1 MSAWTKAT
9 GAYRPFLVLLGL
21 AVLLRL
27 AALFLYRPSVLQWVD
42 GLRYLRVS
50 PHGFFSDPWSPAGYT
65 AFLRAVHFIS
75 ANLSVTIAAQHVLG
89 VIGGSFIYLTMRR
102 ASAPAWLAL
111 IPASIVLLGGDYL
124 FLEHILMS
132 ETLFMTLIFVGLYAA
147 VRAHGDP
154 HPCGWLAVAGAVM
167 ALSSLVRTLTLVLP
181 VVIAIWALVV
191 LGGPARQRL
200 GNALACLVPAA
211 VVIGMYLIVSLAIGP
226 YAGISNM
233 SGWDLYARVA
243 PFADCSKFTPPAG
256 TRGLCEKTPPSARP
270 GPFYYD
276 WQPTSPGRR
285 LFPHT
290 PAGSKLPGEWAKAAI
305 IGEPLAYAKAVVK
318 DMVRY
323 VDPTVGANRPYSG
336 IPYELY
342 QFDYRDRNEEQA
354 IGKAIESRGYTGVL
368 PVHAGGIELLEDYQT
383 VFHLGGLSTLVF
395 AVLALVGAVFE
406 RGRRRH
412 VILLL
417 TISAFL
423 LYLLP
428 TLTLSYDVRYGWPPA
443 PLLAGAAA
451 LAALGLLE
459 RWLRAGTAVHH
470 RPPPAD
476 DLVAAGEPAR
486 REAPVA

>member
-1 MSAWTKAT
+1 MK

-21 AVLLRL
+21 AVLLRV

-65 AFLRAVHFIS
+65 AFLRAVHLVTP
-75 ANLSVTIAAQHVLG
+75 NLTVTTAAQDLLG
-89 VIGGSFIYLTMRR
+89 VIGGSFVYLTVRR
-102 ASAPAWLAL
+102 AGAPAWLAL
-111 IPASIVLLGGDYL
+111 VPAAIPLLSGDYV

-132 ETLFMTLIFVGLYAA
+132 ETLFMTLLFAGIYAA

-154 HPCGWLAVAGAVM
+154 HPHRWLAIAGVVLA
-167 ALSSLVRTLTLVLP
+167 ASALVRTLTLVLP
-181 VVIAIWALVV
+181 IVIAIWALVV
-191 LGGPARQRL
+191 FGGSARQRVVS
-200 GNALACLVPAA
+200 ALACLVPAGA
-211 VVIGMYLIVSLAIGP
+211 VIGAYLIVSLSIGP

-233 SGWDLYARVA
+233 SGWDLYARAA

-256 TRGLCEKTPPSARP
+256 TRGLCETLPSSQRP

-290 PAGSKLPGEWAKAAI
+290 PAGSKLPGKWAKAAI
-305 IGEPLAYAKAVVK
+305 LGQPLAYAKAVIK
-318 DMVRY
+318 DFVRY
-323 VDPTVGANRPYSG
+323 VDPTIGANRAYSG
-336 IPYELY
+336 IPYDLY
-342 QFDYRDRNEEQA
+342 QFGYRDRGEEQQ

-368 PVHAGGIELLEDYQT
+368 PVHAGGMRLLEDYQT

-395 AVLALVGAVFE
+395 AVLALFGAVRE

-417 TISAFL
+417 TVSAVL

-443 PLLAGAAA
+443 PLLAAAA
-451 LAALGLLE
+451 
-459 RWLRAGTAVHH
+459 
-470 RPPPAD
+470 
-476 DLVAAGEPAR
+476 
-486 REAPVA
+486 